1 VEILLKF
8 ESDFCFRA
16 GKKRIFEGEKSDFV
30 FLAEVSDAAIALDIT
45 ENMLIE
51 LGGWTASQSGMMLS
65 SVTFARAAQV
75 VLLLLATILVLYYR
89 TLLLQWRSTVY
100 SVTASTWLLT
110 RPPAPAADPA
120 PVQNLVTVD
129 KRLSLDSAESRRLS
143 RAEFLQEHKDFD
155 YGMSIV
161 SHPP

>member
-1 VEILLKF
+1 MRGTFVSEPGRKESLKER
-8 ESDFCFRA
+8 ESA
-16 GKKRIFEGEKSDFV
+16 FV
-30 FLAEVSDAAIALDIT
+30 FLAEVSDAASGLDIT
-45 ENMLIE
+45 ENMLLE
-51 LGGWTASQSGMMLS
+51 LGGWTASQSGMMVS

-75 VLLLLATILVLYYR
+75 VVLLLATILVLYYR

-100 SVTASTWLLT
+100 SVTVSTWLLT

-120 PVQNLVTVD
+120 AVQNLVTVD

>member
-1 VEILLKF
+1 LRGTFVSEPGRKESLKER
-8 ESDFCFRA
+8 ESA
-16 GKKRIFEGEKSDFV
+16 FV
-30 FLAEVSDAAIALDIT
+30 FLAEVSDAASGLDIT
-45 ENMLIE
+45 ENMLLE
-51 LGGWTASQSGMMLS
+51 LGGWTASQSGMMVS

-75 VLLLLATILVLYYR
+75 VVLLLATILVLYYR

-100 SVTASTWLLT
+100 SVTVSTWLLT

-120 PVQNLVTVD
+120 AVQNLVTVD

>member
-1 VEILLKF
+1 MRATFVSEPGRKESLKER
-8 ESDFCFRA
+8 ESA
-16 GKKRIFEGEKSDFV
+16 FV
-30 FLAEVSDAAIALDIT
+30 FLAEVSDAASGLDIT
-45 ENMLIE
+45 ENMLLE
-51 LGGWTASQSGMMLS
+51 LGGWTASQSGMMVS

-75 VLLLLATILVLYYR
+75 VVLLLATILVLYYR

-100 SVTASTWLLT
+100 SVTVSTWLLT

-120 PVQNLVTVD
+120 AVQNLVTVD